1 MFRRTAQLSVIAAV
15 GLLALSPLLTSTPAN
30 AVRTAA
36 GAKIKEAPK
45 GSLSHRA
52 SRPSMTVLRG
62 RAVHR
67 AVNINGGSGSDRIVN
82 ISNGVRMARAQ
93 NSASGSLST
102 HPPRR
107 QPTLHNTKNSRFFF
121 PGCGMRRGC
130 RAYPRNTLPI
140 AAAAS
145 YACVA
150 ASLPSAA
157 CAAASLAIGTR
168 NGEHDT

>member
-130 RAYPRNTLPI
+130 RA
-140 AAAAS
+140 
-145 YACVA
+145 
-150 ASLPSAA
+150 
-157 CAAASLAIGTR
+157 
-168 NGEHDT
+168 